1 MKSERYLH
9 CRIWGHLCQQN
20 TSSASQKV
28 LKFWTIRVATLEFNN
43 CESIK
48 INLQIRFNPS
58 TEQTLMPT
66 TSESSTKSDLADF
79 FVSWPPP
86 CSPLEGGTVEA
97 RKPKDCTNCDEV
109 PANEGG
115 GSLGCGSGHLVERA
129 DSAGLSKRALSGC
142 KPRKLCWFPAVFY
155 SILTKTQTNRNHTCR
170 KHRRQADIL
179 PVLGWEGGQVPSI
192 RWSSPTQTGPSLT
205 WEQPWRFCPF
215 CFFYSFCVPPTEY
228 WNTDLVWW
236 GVGATLSFS
245 SPRAT
250 VG

>member
-1 MKSERYLH
+1 MNKL
-9 CRIWGHLCQQN
+9 W
-20 TSSASQKV
+20 
-28 LKFWTIRVATLEFNN
+28 
-43 CESIK
+43 
-48 INLQIRFNPS
+48 
-58 TEQTLMPT
+58 
-66 TSESSTKSDLADF
+66 SESSTKSDLADF
-79 FVSWPPP
+79 LVSLPPP
-86 CSPLEGGTVEA
+86 CSPLKIGMSYWIGHGGTVEA
-97 RKPKDCTNCDEV
+97 RRPKDCTNCDEV

-142 KPRKLCWFPAVFY
+142 KPRKLCWFPADFY
-155 SILTKTQTNRNHTCR
+155 SILTKTWTNRNHTCR

-179 PVLGWEGGQVPSI
+179 RVLGWEGGQVPSI

-205 WEQPWRFCPF
+205 WEQLWRFCPF
-215 CFFYSFCVPPTEY
+215 STFWFLTLFCVPSTEC